1 MTSSLTIYQGL
12 KFLGYVIIIL
22 KVMKNELLSNMRQR
36 RELSSELPSREMV
49 VKQAFSIVSNAI
61 HFGHNSGLSVVLV
74 SKDLDF
80 ISLQLTRISSTFEK
94 IAEELES
101 NLFVVCRVSE
111 SVRSTKSLWPILGAF
126 TSAAMERIGF
136 NNLIKKLTQFGDSR
150 R

>member
-1 MTSSLTIYQGL
+1 
-12 KFLGYVIIIL
+12 
-22 KVMKNELLSNMRQR
+22 
-36 RELSSELPSREMV
+36 MV
-49 VKQAFSIVSNAI
+49 VKQAFSIASNAI

-74 SKDLDF
+74 SMHLDF

-101 NLFVVCRVSE
+101 NVFVVLCKASE
-111 SVRSTKSLWPILGAF
+111 SIRSAKSLWPILGAF
-126 TSAAMERIGF
+126 TSVAIERIGF

>member
-1 MTSSLTIYQGL
+1 
-12 KFLGYVIIIL
+12 
-22 KVMKNELLSNMRQR
+22 MKNELLSNMRQR

-101 NLFVVCRVSE
+101 NLFVVLCRVSE